1 MIGLGLAAVIVI
13 GGGLYLFMQ
22 VTSDPAT
29 PAVAARDDRPAK
41 DSGPATDDHTASDP
55 PRFTP
60 KPRTGS
66 GSIERPVRP
75 TSDTGSSGTTGTG
88 GTGPALEGGDDDGVD
103 PEVDLNAAM
112 DEANHFYDGNDYEG
126 ATKQALRVLAK
137 HPDNVRM
144 MRIVVASGCYMG
156 DVDQANKYMAMLPAR
171 DQGDMIRKCTA
182 ANVHL
187 DPVKP
192 APTPAPAAGIRKP

>member
-1 MIGLGLAAVIVI
+1 MIGLGLAAVLVI

-41 DSGPATDDHTASDP
+41 DSETASNDRGSSEP

-60 KPRTGS
+60 RPRTGS

-75 TSDTGSSGTTGTG
+75 ASDPGTSGSSGGTA
-88 GTGPALEGGDDDGVD
+88 PALAGDDDGVD
-103 PEVDLNAAM
+103 PDVDLDAAM
-112 DEANHFYDGNDYEG
+112 DEANKFYDGNDYEA

-137 HPDNVRM
+137 HPENVRM

-171 DQGDMIRKCTA
+171 DQGDMLRKCTA

-192 APTPAPAAGIRKP
+192 APSPAPAAGIRKP